1 VNPTPNPDPLR
12 ACDDE
17 RTGRAAPMAPDD
29 RRAAIL
35 AATVPVLRERGGAVT
50 TRELAE
56 AAGVAEGT
64 LFRVFPDKA
73 SIVHAALTH
82 ALDPTELVAEIAA
95 LGGSMDLR
103 ETLTGVVR
111 IVHTRS
117 REVAALFAVATQLH
131 DPDTPHPQHHPG
143 RGHHRTHLEPVVAAV
158 AGLLEPHA
166 EMLRRSPEVC
176 ARMLVASVL
185 VATGPLAGEN
195 TLEPDDVAALALDG
209 IVVGDL
215 PC

>member
-1 VNPTPNPDPLR
+1 
-12 ACDDE
+12 
-17 RTGRAAPMAPDD
+17 MAPDD

-35 AATVPVLRERGGAVT
+35 AAAVPVLRERGVAVT

-73 SIVHAALTH
+73 SIVHAALSQ
-82 ALDPTELVAEIAA
+82 ALDPTELVGQIAA
-95 LGGSMDLR
+95 LGAAADPR
-103 ETLTGVVR
+103 EKLAGVVR
-111 IVHTRS
+111 LVHARS

-131 DPDTPHPQHHPG
+131 EPGAAGAHHHPG
-143 RGHHRTHLEPVVAAV
+143 RGQHREHLERVVAAV
-158 AGLLEPHA
+158 AALLEPHA
-166 EMLRRSPEVC
+166 QMLRRSPEVC

-185 VATGPLAGEN
+185 VATGPLAGDN
-195 TLEPDDVAALALDG
+195 PLEPDDVAALALDG
-209 IVVGDL
+209 IVVGDT

>member
-1 VNPTPNPDPLR
+1 MT
-12 ACDDE
+12 
-17 RTGRAAPMAPDD
+17 PDD

-35 AATVPVLRERGGAVT
+35 TAAVPVLRDRGVSVT

-73 SIVHAALTH
+73 SIVHAALSR
-82 ALDPTELVAEIAA
+82 ALDPSALVAEIGA
-95 LGGSMDLR
+95 LGGGTDLR
-103 ETLTGVVR
+103 ETLGAVVR

-117 REVAALFAVATQLH
+117 REVAVLFAVATQLH

-158 AGLLEPHA
+158 VALLEPHR
-166 EMLRRSPEVC
+166 ELLRRPPEVC
-176 ARMLVASVL
+176 ARMLVAAVL
-185 VATGPLAGEN
+185 VATGPLAGESP
-195 TLEPDDVAALALDG
+195 LEPDDVAALAMDG
-209 IVVGDL
+209 IVIGGS

>member
-1 VNPTPNPDPLR
+1 MT
-12 ACDDE
+12 
-17 RTGRAAPMAPDD
+17 PDD

-35 AATVPVLRERGGAVT
+35 TAAVPVLRDRGVSVT

-73 SIVHAALTH
+73 SIVHAALSR
-82 ALDPTELVAEIAA
+82 ALDPSALVAEIEA
-95 LGGSMDLR
+95 LGDGADLR
-103 ETLTGVVR
+103 ETLRAVVR
-111 IVHTRS
+111 IVHARS
-117 REVAALFAVATQLH
+117 REVAVLFAVATQLH
-131 DPDTPHPQHHPG
+131 DPDTPHPHHHPG

-158 AGLLEPHA
+158 VALLEPHR
-166 EMLRRSPEVC
+166 EMLRRPSEVC

-185 VATGPLAGEN
+185 VATGPLAGDRP
-195 TLEPDDVAALALDG
+195 LEPDDVAALALDG
-209 IVVGDL
+209 IVVGDS